1 MERAEGCPGGIR
13 DQRVIGGGA
22 GGAASDTMA
31 MAIGAALG
39 GQAMAMSLRVPYPPL
54 PVLSPTFHP
63 AGTPARM

>member
-1 MERAEGCPGGIR
+1 MPR
-13 DQRVIGGGA
+13 
-22 GGAASDTMA
+22 SDRMA
-31 MAIGAALG
+31 MTMGAPLG

>member
-1 MERAEGCPGGIR
+1 
-13 DQRVIGGGA
+13 
-22 GGAASDTMA
+22 MA